1 MSVLEQIDNDF
12 KEALKSQNSEM
23 VSVLRMLKSAFKN
36 TQIEKG
42 HELSDQETIAVLEKQ
57 AKQRQDSIAQYK
69 SGNREDL
76 AAKEQSE
83 LDVIS
88 KYLPEKMSE
97 EELRGLVAEIITELG
112 ASSMQ
117 DMGKV
122 MKAVLEKANG
132 KADGSMVSAIVK
144 EKLS

>member
-12 KEALKSQNSEM
+12 KEALKNQDQEM

-42 HELSDQETIAVLEKQ
+42 HELTDQEATSVLEKQ
-57 AKQRQDSIAQYK
+57 AKQRQDSIVQFKA
-69 SGNREDL
+69 GNRDDL
-76 AAKEQSE
+76 AVKEESE
-83 LDVIS
+83 LTIIS

-97 EELRGLVAEIITELG
+97 EELQKLIDSVITETG
-112 ASSMQ
+112 ASTMQ

-122 MKAVLEKANG
+122 MKAVLDKANG
-132 KADGSMVSAIVK
+132 QADGSMVSRIVK